1 VNTKHQNW
9 QDQELGRKS
18 AVKQPDMELP
28 SVLSLGDFRLRQPS
42 SLIDD
47 FTDPHFL
54 NDFGRLIAV
63 LNNFRRTHG
72 FGRAI
77 SAPQIG
83 IMKRF
88 IAMNIGSNS
97 SILVNPEITWYSK
110 STITL
115 WDDCMSFPDKL
126 VRVQRASSISVTFW
140 DDKGGCHSWERLPV
154 DVSELVQHEVDHL
167 DGVLAVDRAIDSE
180 AIIKRV
186 DYERHKS
193 HYDAMVKYA
202 IE

>member
-1 VNTKHQNW
+1 MIVNTKHQNW
-9 QDQELGRKS
+9 QDQDLGRES
-18 AVKQPDMELP
+18 AVKQSDTELP
-28 SVLSLGDFRLRQPS
+28 SVLSLGDLRLRQPS
-42 SLIDD
+42 SPIAD

-63 LNNFRRTHG
+63 LDNFRRTHG

-88 IAMNIGSNS
+88 IAMDIGGNS

-115 WDDCMSFPDKL
+115 WDDCMSFPGKL

-140 DDKGGCHSWERLPV
+140 DEKGGCHSWERLPV
-154 DVSELVQHEVDHL
+154 DTSELLQHEVDHL
-167 DGVLAVDRAIDSE
+167 DGVLAVD
-180 AIIKRV
+180 
-186 DYERHKS
+186 
-193 HYDAMVKYA
+193 
-202 IE
+202 